1 MSKPNMTSKVTG
13 GPSMKPPNDVCKR
26 CKYPNST
33 STFSLCKSCRVY
45 KSNQKQ
51 RLKDKT
57 RTSDSSEV
65 VLVPSTDCQPKMAP
79 SLSPDDVYERELEVA
94 LDALGRACHM
104 SITHQTITERSLF
117 LEDRISLL
125 SKILKVSSTHQTGVS
140 STHQTIQPHVLNPPN
155 PIHLDEALP
164 PPPVLYNDPPK
175 PRKRRWDV
183 RADECMDVNAAELP
197 PDSPIPSRPQRK
209 TRWDC

>member
-1 MSKPNMTSKVTG
+1 MTFKVTG

-26 CKYPNST
+26 CKKPNPT
-33 STFSLCKSCRVY
+33 STFSLCKSCRDY
-45 KSNQKQ
+45 KSNQKRVKGQ
-51 RLKDKT
+51 K

-65 VLVPSTDCQPKMAP
+65 VLVPSTDCQPKMPP
-79 SLSPDDVYERELEVA
+79 SLSPDEIYERELEVA
-94 LDALGRACHM
+94 LAALFRAWHM
-104 SITHQTITERSLF
+104 TISHQPITELSLF
-117 LEDRISLL
+117 LEDRISLI
-125 SKILKVSSTHQTGVS
+125 SKILKASSTN
-140 STHQTIQPHVLNPPN
+140 QTIHPHHVLTPPN

-164 PPPVLYNDPPK
+164 PPPVMYNDPRKMSSSDSSDPPK

-197 PDSPIPSRPQRK
+197 QDSPIPSRPQRK